1 MTRILSCL
9 LLVAVCGNA
18 AADSLS
24 EANRLLE
31 AKAYGEA
38 FPVLRMLADGGN
50 AEARFKLGQMY
61 WYGHGLP
68 ADRAKADA
76 LFAQAAA
83 GGNKEAADA
92 LALTR
97 RREARSAEIARWT
110 AGYDGAD
117 LTSGKYACA
126 QPAIPDVSKTNDEI
140 KATTTAFQAWS
151 SCYNG
156 FVADLD
162 GPLAPAARVPADLAV
177 LMSDAERQQALAHV
191 SGVTQGVLD
200 KVGASAGPL
209 MARYDN
215 WEKATQ
221 AFAAEHNATVEARK
235 KQDAA
240 TLDIQ
245 SRMRAGAMAA
255 GPSSPVPQSKGK

>member
-1 MTRILSCL
+1 MLMCL
-9 LLVAVCGNA
+9 LLVLACGHA

-24 EANRLLE
+24 EANRLLA
-31 AKAYGEA
+31 AKSYGEA
-38 FPVLRMLADGGN
+38 FPVFQMLANGGN
-50 AEARFKLGQMY
+50 PEAKLRLGQMY
-61 WYGHGLP
+61 WYGRGSA

-83 GGNKEAADA
+83 AGNKEAAEA
-92 LALTR
+92 QTLSP
-97 RREARSAEIARWT
+97 RREARAAEIARWT

-126 QPAIPDVSKTNDEI
+126 QPAIPEVSKTNEEI
-140 KATTTAFQAWS
+140 KATMGAFQAWS
-151 SCYNG
+151 ACYNG

-162 GPLAPAARVPADLAV
+162 GPLAPAKRVPADLAV
-177 LMSDAERQQALAHV
+177 LMSDAEQQQALAHV
-191 SGVTQGVLD
+191 STVTQAAVD

-235 KQDAA
+235 KENAI
-240 TLDIQ
+240 TLDAQ
-245 SRMRAGAMAA
+245 SRMRAGAMASGA
-255 GPSSPVPQSKGK
+255 SVPPPQPRK